1 MPGGTPGPVQIP
13 IAPNAVGTTPKELP
27 VQAVS
32 ADIPTSG
39 LFVQAGAFSEESNA
53 LRLAQQLDE
62 FGEAFV
68 MPIVVDGVQYFRVRL
83 GPFDDEDA
91 AAELLAQVR
100 SYGYGDAQVVRN

>member
-1 MPGGTPGPVQIP
+1 
-13 IAPNAVGTTPKELP
+13 
-27 VQAVS
+27 
-32 ADIPTSG
+32 
-39 LFVQAGAFSEESNA
+39 
-53 LRLAQQLDE
+53 
-62 FGEAFV
+62 